1 MGHRQL
7 TRLDTSPYQREL
19 LAHGLDHQA
28 RGEYPDR
35 WMEQGMGYSAAIG
48 TVLMD
53 ELAGVCERNE
63 ERFTGI
69 RTDLGKVEEEISRA
83 HDWCQGHFHPSSQ

>member
-7 TRLDTSPYQREL
+7 ARLDTSPYQREL
-19 LAHGLDHQA
+19 LACGLDHWA

-35 WMEQGMGYSAAIG
+35 RMEQGMGYSTTIG

-69 RTDLGKVEEEISRA
+69 QTNLGKVEEEIGRA
-83 HDWCQGHFHPSSQ
+83 RDWSS